1 MIEFYI
7 SDEQE
12 KRLNIWLNQLK
23 KNEPQSHNKPL
34 KHIFYSVGGIG
45 QVQEVTKGSFKLD
58 LTNVEEW

>member
-1 MIEFYI
+1 MLKFYI

-12 KRLNIWLNQLK
+12 KKLNIWLKQLE
-23 KNEPQSHNKPL
+23 NEPKSRNKPL
-34 KHIFYSVGGIG
+34 KYIFYSVGGIG